1 MTRCLQMSMQGI
13 QIIKA
18 LMITSTPIPEAPN
31 LITIQKDMI
40 IGMAIT
46 ETLVIMLMRAITGVL
61 MGMVLVRVVTEVLMN
76 ITLKEELTEIPVLI
90 MEVTESQIIIK
101 MVIGIPIIM
110 KIIMEVQTIIN
121 QAVMNLASLRMRKT
135 RMIFLQNILKSL
147 ENINLFY
154 SIFFNQGSLI

>member
-1 MTRCLQMSMQGI
+1 MKRCLRMSMQGI

-31 LITIQKDMI
+31 HITIQNDMKV
-40 IGMAIT
+40 GVAIT
-46 ETLVIMLMRAITGVL
+46 GTLVIMLMRAITEL
-61 MGMVLVRVVTEVLMN
+61 IMN
-76 ITLKEELTEIPVLI
+76 IILKEEVTEIPNLI
-90 MEVTESQIIIK
+90 MEVTESQII
-101 MVIGIPIIM
+101 M
-110 KIIMEVQTIIN
+110 KTVMQVQTIT
-121 QAVMNLASLRMRKT
+121 VMNLASLRMRKT

>member
-1 MTRCLQMSMQGI
+1 MSMQGI

-18 LMITSTPIPEAPN
+18 LMITRTPIPEAPN
-31 LITIQKDMI
+31 RIQNDMI

-46 ETLVIMLMRAITGVL
+46 ELI
-61 MGMVLVRVVTEVLMN
+61 MN
-76 ITLKEELTEIPVLI
+76 IILKEEVTEIPNLI

-121 QAVMNLASLRMRKT
+121 QAVMNLASLQVIKIQT
-135 RMIFLQNILKSL
+135 IFLQNILKSL
-147 ENINLFY
+147 KNINFFLF
-154 SIFFNQGSLI
+154 FLIKEV

>member
-1 MTRCLQMSMQGI
+1 MQGI

-31 LITIQKDMI
+31 HITIQNDMKV
-40 IGMAIT
+40 GVAIT
-46 ETLVIMLMRAITGVL
+46 GTLVIMLMRAITGVL

-90 MEVTESQIIIK
+90 MEVTESQII
-101 MVIGIPIIM
+101 M
-110 KIIMEVQTIIN
+110 KTVMQVQTIT
-121 QAVMNLASLRMRKT
+121 VMNLASLRMRKI

>member
-1 MTRCLQMSMQGI
+1 
-13 QIIKA
+13 
-18 LMITSTPIPEAPN
+18 
-31 LITIQKDMI
+31 
-40 IGMAIT
+40 MAIT
-46 ETLVIMLMRAITGVL
+46 ETLVIMLMRAITEL
-61 MGMVLVRVVTEVLMN
+61 IMN
-76 ITLKEELTEIPVLI
+76 IILKEEVTEIPNLI

>member
-1 MTRCLQMSMQGI
+1 MGIIANMMRCLQMSMQGI
-13 QIIKA
+13 QIINA
-18 LMITSTPIPEAPN
+18 LMITITPIPEAPN
-31 LITIQKDMI
+31 LITIQKDTI

-46 ETLVIMLMRAITGVL
+46 ETLVIMLMRAITEL
-61 MGMVLVRVVTEVLMN
+61 IMN
-76 ITLKEELTEIPVLI
+76 IILKEEVTEIPNLI

>member
-1 MTRCLQMSMQGI
+1 MSMQGI

-18 LMITSTPIPEAPN
+18 LMITKTPIPEAPN
-31 LITIQKDMI
+31 RIQNDMI

-46 ETLVIMLMRAITGVL
+46 ELI
-61 MGMVLVRVVTEVLMN
+61 MN
-76 ITLKEELTEIPVLI
+76 IILKEEVTEIPNLI

-121 QAVMNLASLRMRKT
+121 QAVMNLASLQVIKIQT
-135 RMIFLQNILKSL
+135 IFLQNILKSL
-147 ENINLFY
+147 KNINFFLF
-154 SIFFNQGSLI
+154 FLIKEV

>member
-1 MTRCLQMSMQGI
+1 MMRCLQMSMQGI
-13 QIIKA
+13 QIINA
-18 LMITSTPIPEAPN
+18 LMITITPIPEAPN

-46 ETLVIMLMRAITGVL
+46 ETLVIMLMRAITEL
-61 MGMVLVRVVTEVLMN
+61 IMN
-76 ITLKEELTEIPVLI
+76 IILKEEVTEIPNLI

-121 QAVMNLASLRMRKT
+121 QAVMNLASLRMRKI

>member
-1 MTRCLQMSMQGI
+1 
-13 QIIKA
+13 
-18 LMITSTPIPEAPN
+18 
-31 LITIQKDMI
+31 
-40 IGMAIT
+40 
-46 ETLVIMLMRAITGVL
+46 MLMRAITGVL

-121 QAVMNLASLRMRKT
+121 QAVMNLASLRMRKI

>member
-1 MTRCLQMSMQGI
+1 
-13 QIIKA
+13 
-18 LMITSTPIPEAPN
+18 
-31 LITIQKDMI
+31 
-40 IGMAIT
+40 
-46 ETLVIMLMRAITGVL
+46 
-61 MGMVLVRVVTEVLMN
+61 
-76 ITLKEELTEIPVLI
+76 
-90 MEVTESQIIIK
+90 
-101 MVIGIPIIM
+101 M

>member
-1 MTRCLQMSMQGI
+1 MSMQGI

-31 LITIQKDMI
+31 HITIQNDMKV
-40 IGMAIT
+40 GVAIT
-46 ETLVIMLMRAITGVL
+46 GTLVIMLMRAITEL
-61 MGMVLVRVVTEVLMN
+61 IMN
-76 ITLKEELTEIPVLI
+76 IILKEEVTEIPNLI